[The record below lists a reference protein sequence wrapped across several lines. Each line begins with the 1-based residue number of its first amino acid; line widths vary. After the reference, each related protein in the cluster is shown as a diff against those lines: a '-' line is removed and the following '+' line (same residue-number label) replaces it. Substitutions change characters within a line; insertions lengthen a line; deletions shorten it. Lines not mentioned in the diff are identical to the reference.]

1 MKVKE
6 RGREI
11 AFKLLFAVD
20 VGKNALP
27 DAVLFFRYEVPV
39 VLDYAM
45 LLVKGTFNHINYID
59 KNIANLLEKWSIDRI
74 NTVDKELLR
83 LGFFEIE
90 FVTDI
95 DDGLVVYEVVELAK
109 KYGDTESGSF
119 VNGVLRNFLRQKE
132 KQQENEKA

>member
-1 MKVKE
+1 MRVKE

-27 DAVLFFRYEVPV
+27 DAVLFFRYEIPV
-39 VLDYAM
+39 VLDYAI
-45 LLVKGTFNHINYID
+45 LLVNGTLAHLEYID
-59 KNIANLLEKWSIDRI
+59 KSIESLLEKWSFDRI
-74 NTVDKELLR
+74 SVVDKELLR

-132 KQQENEKA
+132 KQQENEKT